1 MTLYGA
7 MQEFP
12 LTTAHILGRMQRI
25 YADSEVVTLR
35 EPGET
40 TRASY
45 CRGGGALR
53 APERGA
59 GRAGRAR
66 RRPRGHLLLEH
77 PGAPGGLH
85 GGAHHGRRAAHAEHP
100 PVRGAAGVRG
110 QPRRGQGRA
119 GGRLAGQA
127 AVQGGRPARDRRALR
142 GRGPGRRGR
151 AAEPAGLRGAAG
163 RPEARAS
170 TTPSWRRTRPRRSV
184 TPAAPRATR
193 RASCTRTARR
203 CCTPWARAWPSRSAP
218 ARPTGSCRSC
228 PCSTPTR
235 GAWRT
240 RPAWWART

>member
-35 EPGET
+35 EPGEA

-77 PGAPGGLH
+77 AGAPGGLH

-100 PVRGAAGVRG
+100 PVRGAAGLRG

-119 GGRLAGQA
+119 GGRLAGRA

-142 GRGPGRRGR
+142 GRGRGRRGR

-163 RPEARAS
+163 RPEAGLRL
-170 TTPSWRRTRPRRSV
+170 
-184 TPAAPRATR
+184 PRAGGEPGRGALLHQRHHRQPQGRPVLAPLDGAARDGRGHGRVDR
-193 RASCTRTARR
+193 RR
-203 CCTPWARAWPSRSAP
+203 

-240 RPAWWART
+240 RPGWWART